1 MIGQFLIVF
10 VVVVAVPVGL
20 LLTSAGAIALLGW
33 TLKSDA
39 EQRHEGS
46 ELVDLN

>member
-1 MIGQFLIVF
+1 MIGPILIVL
-10 VVVVAVPVGL
+10 VVVVVVPVGL
-20 LLTSAGAIALLGW
+20 LMTSAGAIALLGW

-46 ELVDLN
+46 ELLDLN